1 MKVLVLPDELY
12 GYLQH
17 VVKSYSGAGI
27 DPTEGQL
34 IFELW
39 TRVNQAQDVDLS
51 SLGKVKLDKMG
62 PGGVSLTIE
71 PETPET
77 TEVPMKGPGP
87 NEALD

>member
-1 MKVLVLPDELY
+1 MKVLVLPDEIF

-39 TRVNQAQDVDLS
+39 NRVNQAQDVDLT

-62 PGGVSLTIE
+62 PGGVTMTIE
-71 PETPET
+71 PEGAEDQAGEVTPDT
-77 TEVPMKGPGP
+77 KILRG
-87 NEALD
+87 